1 MRDGNEGMN
10 ENYEKTEREQERMRS
25 NMNRSSGYEK
35 KDKPNYK
42 AEAGGGKGVKYWH
55 LKFYTAIVVWLGI
68 SFMGLYFPFRM
79 MWIFGGLGFFF
90 MFLIMYADWWYPR
103 FRRWRRGY

>member
-25 NMNRSSGYEK
+25 NMNRSFGYEK

-42 AEAGGGKGVKYWH
+42 AEAGGGHTRFWH
-55 LKFYTAIVVWLGI
+55 LKIFAGIFVWLAI
-68 SFMGLYFPFRM
+68 SFIGLSFPFRM
-79 MWIFGGLGFFF
+79 MWMFGVLGFFF
-90 MFLIMYADWWYPR
+90 LFLIIYADWWYPKYR
-103 FRRWRRGY
+103 KWRRGY